1 MSAISSALKGLT
13 KYVTALENAI
23 KTDEKRVAKIAD
35 DRLKLDIKIE
45 AGKIEIDRAKNV
57 VANYRQLETASAKV
71 EATAETSTL
80 RD

>member
-1 MSAISSALKGLT
+1 LSAISSALKGLT